1 MKRDFIW
8 SVILLLK
15 RKWLVLSFFIL
26 SLILVVAY
34 AVTLFVL
41 PGHITLLAGE
51 DYTISIRSPLFL
63 QAFTDSS
70 MLKLTYMDHE
80 AAHAFERPYKIIC
93 TDEGQAEMEVK
104 MLGFIPVKTIEV
116 RSIPSQKVLV
126 CGFPV
131 GIRLKTSGVMIIN
144 VSSVVLD
151 DGNKVS
157 PAEKAGLLAGDIII
171 SAGGKSIESIR
182 DLISV
187 IENSDG
193 KDIPLTYIR
202 QNSKYD
208 TSVRPIK
215 SAEDTQ
221 YRIGIWVRDSS
232 AGIGTLT
239 FIDPE
244 SNVYG
249 ALGHGISDIDTG
261 SLLQVGSGQLMKSNI
276 KSIKKGI
283 KGTPGELEG
292 DFLSMN
298 QVIGDIELN
307 SNFGVYG
314 RLSDSFIHPK
324 GRPISIGSH
333 SLVRVGKA
341 SILACVRGNTVE
353 EFEIEIQKIAKWDL
367 GSTKNMVIRI
377 TDRRLLE
384 ATGGIVQGMSGSP
397 IIQDGRLIGAVT
409 HVFINDPE
417 RGYGVFIESM
427 LEQAKSVAAK
437 NYAHPKA
444 SGF

>member
-1 MKRDFIW
+1 MH
-8 SVILLLK
+8 K
-15 RKWLVLSFFIL
+15 RKWFLLFFFIL
-26 SLILVVAY
+26 SLMLAAAY
-34 AVTLFVL
+34 LATLFVL
-41 PGHITLLAGE
+41 PEHITLLAGE

-63 QAFTDSS
+63 QAFTNSS
-70 MLKLTYMDHE
+70 LLKLTYMEDQ
-80 AAHAFERPYKIIC
+80 AVHAFERPYKLVC
-93 TDEGQAEMEVK
+93 TGEGHAQMEVR
-104 MLGFIPVKTIEV
+104 MLGLIPVKTIEV
-116 RSIPSQKVLV
+116 RAIPSQQVLA
-126 CGFPV
+126 CGFPI
-131 GIRLKTSGVMIIN
+131 GIKLKTSGVMIIN

-157 PAEKAGLLAGDIII
+157 PAEKAGLLAGDIIVK
-171 SAGGKSIESIR
+171 AGGKSIESIK
-182 DLISV
+182 DLMSV
-187 IENSDG
+187 IENSNG
-193 KDIPLTYIR
+193 KTIPLTYIR
-202 QNSKYD
+202 QNVRHD
-208 TSVRPIK
+208 TSVKPFK

-244 SNVYG
+244 SKVYG

-261 SLLQVGSGQLMKSNI
+261 SLLQVGSGQLMRSNI
-276 KSIKKGI
+276 KSIKKGV

-292 DFLSMN
+292 DFLNKN

-307 SNFGVYG
+307 CDFGVYG
-314 RLSDSFIHPK
+314 RLSDDYHYPV

-333 SLVRVGKA
+333 SLVHVGKA
-341 SILACVRGNTVE
+341 SILACIRDDAVE
-353 EFEIEIQKIAKWDL
+353 EFDIEIEKIAKWDL

-377 TDRRLLE
+377 TDKRLLE

-397 IIQDGRLIGAVT
+397 ILQDGRLIGAVT

-427 LEQAKSVAAK
+427 LQQANALARK
-437 NYAHPKA
+437 NQNLPKA

>member
-1 MKRDFIW
+1 M
-8 SVILLLK
+8 LK
-15 RKWLVLSFFIL
+15 RKWLILSFFIL
-26 SLILVVAY
+26 LMILAAAY
-34 AVTLFVL
+34 AVTLYVL

-63 QAFTDSS
+63 QAFSNSS
-70 MLKLTYMDHE
+70 LLKLTYMENE
-80 AAHAFERPYKIIC
+80 AESAFERPYRLVC
-93 TDEGQAEMEVK
+93 TGEGQAEMEVK

-116 RSIPSQKVLV
+116 RAIPGQQVLV
-126 CGFPV
+126 CGFPI
-131 GIRLKTSGVMIIN
+131 GIKLKTSGVMIIN
-144 VSSVVLD
+144 VSGVVLE
-151 DGNKVS
+151 DGSRVS
-157 PAEKAGLLAGDIII
+157 PAEKAGLLAGDIIVK
-171 SAGGKSIESIR
+171 AGGKDIESIK

-187 IENSDG
+187 IESSEG
-193 KDIPLTYIR
+193 REIPLTYIR
-202 QNSKYD
+202 HNVSYN

-215 SAEDTQ
+215 TAEDTQ

-249 ALGHGISDIDTG
+249 AIGHGISDIDTG
-261 SLLQVGSGQLMKSNI
+261 SLLQVGSGQLLKSSI
-276 KSIKKGI
+276 VSIKKGV

-292 DFLSMN
+292 DFLN
-298 QVIGDIELN
+298 RNEVIGDIELN

-314 RLSDSFIHPK
+314 KLFNNLLRNK
-324 GRPISIGSH
+324 GRPMQIGSH
-333 SLVRVGKA
+333 SLVHPGKA
-341 SILACVRGNTVE
+341 SILACIRDDVVE
-353 EFEIEIQKIAKWDL
+353 EFEIEIQKIARRDL

-377 TDRRLLE
+377 TDKRLLE

-397 IIQDGRLIGAVT
+397 IIQDGRLVGAVT

-427 LEQAKSVAAK
+427 LQQAKTLARNNRSL
-437 NYAHPKA
+437 PKA

>member
-1 MKRDFIW
+1 MLR
-8 SVILLLK
+8 
-15 RKWLVLSFFIL
+15 RKWFVLSFFIL
-26 SLILVVAY
+26 SLVLAVAY
-34 AVTLFVL
+34 VVTLIVL

-70 MLKLTYMDHE
+70 LLKLTYMEDE
-80 AAHAFERPYKIIC
+80 AIHAFERPYKLLC
-93 TDEGQAEMEVK
+93 TGEGQAEMEVK

-126 CGFPV
+126 CGFPI

-144 VSSVVLD
+144 VSGVILD

-157 PAEKAGLLAGDIII
+157 PAEKAGLLAGDIIVK
-171 SAGGKSIESIR
+171 AGGKTIESIR

-187 IENSDG
+187 IENSKG
-193 KDIPLTYIR
+193 NAIPITYIR
-202 QNSKYD
+202 QNARYD
-208 TSVRPIK
+208 TSVQPIR

-239 FIDPE
+239 FVDPE
-244 SNVYG
+244 SKVYG

-276 KSIKKGI
+276 KSIKKGV

-292 DFLSMN
+292 DFLNKN

-307 SNFGVYG
+307 CDFGVYG
-314 RLSDSFIHPK
+314 RLDDKFFHPS
-324 GRPISIGSH
+324 GRPMSIGSH
-333 SLVRVGKA
+333 SMVHVGKA
-341 SILACVRGNTVE
+341 SILACIRDDIVE
-353 EFEIEIQKIAKWDL
+353 EFDIEIQKIAKWDL

-377 TDRRLLE
+377 TDSRLLQ

-397 IIQDGRLIGAVT
+397 ILQDGRLIGAVT

-427 LEQAKSVAAK
+427 LQQANTVAKK
-437 NYAHPKA
+437 NKALPKA

>member
-1 MKRDFIW
+1 M
-8 SVILLLK
+8 ILLLK
-15 RKWLVLSFFIL
+15 RKWLLLSFFIL
-26 SLILVVAY
+26 SLVLAVAY

-70 MLKLTYMDHE
+70 LLKLTYMEQE
-80 AAHAFERPYKIIC
+80 AVHAFERPYKVMC
-93 TDEGQAEMEVK
+93 TGEGQAEMEVRI
-104 MLGFIPVKTIEV
+104 LGFIPVKTIEV
-116 RSIPSQKVLV
+116 RAIPQQKVLA
-126 CGFPV
+126 CGFPIGV
-131 GIRLKTSGVMIIN
+131 KLMTNGVMIIN
-144 VSSVVLD
+144 VSGVVLD
-151 DGNKVS
+151 DGNRVS
-157 PAEKAGLLAGDIII
+157 PAEKAGLLAGDIIVR
-171 SAGGKSIESIR
+171 AGGKSIESIK

-187 IENSDG
+187 IEESGGNE
-193 KDIPLTYIR
+193 IPLTYIR
-202 QNSKYD
+202 RNVRYD
-208 TSVRPIK
+208 TSVRPVR

-244 SNVYG
+244 SRVYG

-261 SLLQVGSGQLMKSNI
+261 ALLQVGSGQLLRSNI
-276 KSIKKGI
+276 KSIKKGV

-292 DFLSMN
+292 DFLAKN
-298 QVIGDIELN
+298 RVIGDIELN
-307 SNFGVYG
+307 SNFGIYG
-314 RLSDSFIHPK
+314 RLSNDFIFPN

-333 SLVRVGKA
+333 SSVHAGKA
-341 SILACVRGNTVE
+341 SILACIRDDIVE
-353 EFEIEIQKIAKWDL
+353 EFDIEIERIARWDL

-377 TDRRLLE
+377 TDKRLLN

-397 IIQDGRLIGAVT
+397 IIQDGRLVGAVT

-417 RGYGVFIESM
+417 RGYGIFIESM
-427 LEQAKSVAAK
+427 LQQAKTVAAK
-437 NYAHPKA
+437 SHPLPEA

>member
-1 MKRDFIW
+1 M
-8 SVILLLK
+8 LK
-15 RKWLVLSFFIL
+15 RKWLILSFFIL
-26 SLILVVAY
+26 SLIIAVAY
-34 AVTLFVL
+34 AVTVFVL

-70 MLKLTYMDHE
+70 LLRLTYMEDE
-80 AAHAFERPYKIIC
+80 AVSAFERPYRLVC
-93 TDEGQAEMEVK
+93 TGEGRAEMEVK

-116 RSIPSQKVLV
+116 RAIPSQKVLV
-126 CGFPV
+126 CGFPI
-131 GIRLKTSGVMIIN
+131 GIKLRTSGVMVIN
-144 VSSVVLD
+144 VSGVVLE
-151 DGNKVS
+151 DGSRVS
-157 PAEKAGLLAGDIII
+157 PAEEAGLLAGDIIV
-171 SAGGKSIESIR
+171 SAGGKKIDSIK

-187 IENSDG
+187 IESSEG
-193 KDIPLTYIR
+193 KEIPLTYIR
-202 QNSKYD
+202 QN
-208 TSVRPIK
+208 VRRNTLVKPLK

-239 FIDPE
+239 FIDPS
-244 SNVYG
+244 SNIYG

-276 KSIKKGI
+276 VSIKKGG

-292 DFLSMN
+292 DFLTRN
-298 QVIGDIELN
+298 EVIGDIELN
-307 SNFGVYG
+307 SHFGVYG
-314 RLSDSFIHPK
+314 RLYDDQIRQK
-324 GRPISIGSH
+324 GRAISIGSH
-333 SLVRVGKA
+333 SLVHVGRAFILA
-341 SILACVRGNTVE
+341 SIRGDSVE
-353 EFEIEIQKIAKWDL
+353 EFEIEIQKIARWDL

-377 TDRRLLE
+377 TDKRLLE
-384 ATGGIVQGMSGSP
+384 TTGGIVQGMSGSP
-397 IIQDGRLIGAVT
+397 IIQDGKLVGAVT

-427 LEQAKSVAAK
+427 LQQAKNLAGK
-437 NYAHPKA
+437 DTDLPKA

>member
-1 MKRDFIW
+1 
-8 SVILLLK
+8 LLK
-15 RKWLVLSFFIL
+15 RKWLLLSFFIL
-26 SLILVVAY
+26 SLILAVVY

-63 QAFTDSS
+63 QASTDSS
-70 MLKLTYMDHE
+70 LLKLTYMEHE
-80 AAHAFERPYKIIC
+80 AIHAFERPYRIVC
-93 TDEGQAEMEVK
+93 TGEGQAEMELKV
-104 MLGFIPVKTIEV
+104 LGFIPIKTIEV
-116 RSIPSQKVLV
+116 RAIPSQKVLV
-126 CGFPV
+126 CGFPIGV
-131 GIRLKTSGVMIIN
+131 RLKTSGVMIIN
-144 VSSVVLD
+144 VSGVILD
-151 DGNKVS
+151 DGNRVS

-171 SAGGKSIESIR
+171 RAGGKNIGSIK

-187 IENSDG
+187 IENSEG
-193 KDIPLTYIR
+193 NDIPLTYMR
-202 QNSKYD
+202 QNVRYD
-208 TSVRPIK
+208 TSVKPIRA
-215 SAEDTQ
+215 AEDTQ

-261 SLLQVGSGQLMKSNI
+261 ALLQVGSGQLLRSSI

-283 KGTPGELEG
+283 KGVPGELEG
-292 DFLSMN
+292 DFLAKN

-307 SNFGVYG
+307 TNFGIYG
-314 RLSDSFIHPK
+314 RLLVSFIHSRC
-324 GRPISIGSH
+324 RPLPIGSH
-333 SLVRVGKA
+333 SLVHTGKA
-341 SILACVRGNTVE
+341 SILACIRDDKVE
-353 EFEIEIQKIAKWDL
+353 EFDIEIEKVARRDL

-377 TDRRLLE
+377 TDERLLN

-397 IIQDGRLIGAVT
+397 IIQDGRLVGAVT

-427 LEQAKSVAAK
+427 LQQAKSVAAK
-437 NYAHPKA
+437 RYSLPEA
-444 SGF
+444 SGY

>member
-1 MKRDFIW
+1 
-8 SVILLLK
+8 VLK
-15 RKWLVLSFFIL
+15 RKWLILSFFIL
-26 SLILVVAY
+26 SLIIAVAY
-34 AVTLFVL
+34 AVTVFVL

-70 MLKLTYMDHE
+70 LLRLTYMEDE
-80 AAHAFERPYKIIC
+80 AVSAFERPYRLVC
-93 TDEGQAEMEVK
+93 TGEGRAEMEVK

-116 RSIPSQKVLV
+116 RAIPSQKVLV
-126 CGFPV
+126 CGFPI
-131 GIRLKTSGVMIIN
+131 GIKLRTSGVMVIN
-144 VSSVVLD
+144 VSGVVLE
-151 DGNKVS
+151 DGSRVS
-157 PAEKAGLLAGDIII
+157 PAEEAGLLAGDIIV
-171 SAGGKSIESIR
+171 SAGGKKIDSIK

-187 IENSDG
+187 IESSEG
-193 KDIPLTYIR
+193 KEIPLTYIR
-202 QNSKYD
+202 QN
-208 TSVRPIK
+208 VRRNTLVKPLK

-239 FIDPE
+239 FIDPS
-244 SNVYG
+244 SNIYG

-276 KSIKKGI
+276 VSIKKGV

-292 DFLSMN
+292 DFLTRN
-298 QVIGDIELN
+298 EVIGDIELN
-307 SNFGVYG
+307 SHFGVYG
-314 RLSDSFIHPK
+314 RLYDDQIRQK
-324 GRPISIGSH
+324 GRAISIGSH
-333 SLVRVGKA
+333 SLVHVGRAFILA
-341 SILACVRGNTVE
+341 SIRGDSVE
-353 EFEIEIQKIAKWDL
+353 EFEIEIQKIARWDL

-377 TDRRLLE
+377 TDKRLLE
-384 ATGGIVQGMSGSP
+384 TTGGIVQGMSGSP
-397 IIQDGRLIGAVT
+397 IIQDGKLVGAVT

-427 LEQAKSVAAK
+427 LQQAKNLAGK
-437 NYAHPKA
+437 DTDLPKA